1 MLLATSKV
9 FNYVTSQ
16 YLQLACKGFLA
27 LILLEWSES
36 LPDAQDAGIYS
47 ELRFIKHVGDAH
59 MREVLKALIA
69 LQIGPYAVPK
79 GTVVHV
85 GLYTMHRDQRWW
97 EDAEA
102 FKPERWVGDE
112 TGGDKSGG
120 LAYMPF
126 GLGPRKCIG
135 YKLAGEQHLHIL

>member
-1 MLLATSKV
+1 MELSHDPAFRMHKMLKSTVLCI
-9 FNYVTSQ
+9 YIQ
-16 YLQLACKGFLA
+16 YD
-27 LILLEWSES
+27 E
-36 LPDAQDAGIYS
+36 
-47 ELRFIKHVGDAH
+47 DAH
-59 MREVLKALIA
+59 MRGNLMVLVA

-97 EDAEA
+97 KDAEA

-135 YKLAGEQHLHIL
+135 YKLAGEHKFA

>member
-1 MLLATSKV
+1 M
-9 FNYVTSQ
+9 
-16 YLQLACKGFLA
+16 
-27 LILLEWSES
+27 
-36 LPDAQDAGIYS
+36 
-47 ELRFIKHVGDAH
+47 HGDL
-59 MREVLKALIA
+59 MVLVA

-85 GLYTMHRDQRWW
+85 GLYTMHRDKRWW

-135 YKLAGEQHLHIL
+135 YKLAGILAYLEVSCSCCHPCSSHMHRLPTLHASVR

>member
-1 MLLATSKV
+1 M
-9 FNYVTSQ
+9 
-16 YLQLACKGFLA
+16 
-27 LILLEWSES
+27 
-36 LPDAQDAGIYS
+36 
-47 ELRFIKHVGDAH
+47 HGDL
-59 MREVLKALIA
+59 MVLVA

-85 GLYTMHRDQRWW
+85 GLYTMHRGKRWW

-102 FKPERWVGDE
+102 FKPERWVGNE

-135 YKLAGEQHLHIL
+135 YKLAGILAYLEVSCSCCHPCSSHMHRLPTLHASVR